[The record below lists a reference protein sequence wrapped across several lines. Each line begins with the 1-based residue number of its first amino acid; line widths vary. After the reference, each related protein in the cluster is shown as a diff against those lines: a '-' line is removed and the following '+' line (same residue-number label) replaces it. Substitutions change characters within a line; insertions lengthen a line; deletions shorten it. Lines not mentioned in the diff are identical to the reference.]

1 MNESQI
7 IEKLLRGETLSETE
21 IGLFL
26 VDTSNSERVH
36 EEVFKRRGNVS
47 HIRTV
52 KRIRGKLY
60 ETLWERTAT
69 DCAYPKQPYEI
80 KDSPYWQ
87 ALTNKAKIDG
97 NNTTKA
103 SPKPALYL
111 YLLSQDENS
120 GYDTYDSCIVCAES
134 EDEAKRIYPDEY
146 CIWDE
151 SKNGWIWRNPVDPDA
166 RCCVTD
172 WATRIENIHC
182 KLIGTA
188 ADGIEKGVVIAS
200 FNAG

>member
-7 IEKLLRGETLSETE
+7 IEKLLRGETLTETE

-26 VDTSNSERVH
+26 LDTSNSERIH

-80 KDSPYWQ
+80 ADNPYWQ
-87 ALTNKAKIDG
+87 SLTDKAKG
-97 NNTTKA
+97 NSNAPKA
-103 SPKPALYL
+103 SPKSALYL
-111 YLLSQDENS
+111 YLLSQEENF
-120 GYDTYDSCIVCAES
+120 GYGTLDSCVVCAES
-134 EDEAKRIYPDEY
+134 EDAAKRIHPDPDY
-146 CIWDE
+146 VWNG
-151 SKNGWIWRNPVDPDA
+151 KGWIWKSNGYA
-166 RCCVTD
+166 HGGAE
-172 WATRIENIHC
+172 WANHLENIHC

-188 ADGIEKGVVIAS
+188 ADGIEKGVLCAS